1 MKFQTTNEWWPWQTF
16 EAIFDV
22 CPQKQGKNQVN
33 FLARRVYCG
42 VVSLDHLQSKLS
54 RAQFWLYLKE
64 TLFPM
69 IAVSPI
75 HIVVFFFYGFRSIQ
89 LQETDKYM
97 RWNYS
102 LAIQDYIENGY
113 ALWG

>member
-75 HIVVFFFYGFRSIQ
+75 HIVVFFLMDLDPFNFKRLINTCD
-89 LQETDKYM
+89 E
-97 RWNYS
+97 
-102 LAIQDYIENGY
+102 IIV
-113 ALWG
+113 

>member
-75 HIVVFFFYGFRSIQ
+75 HIVVFFLMDLDPFNFKRLIN
-89 LQETDKYM
+89 TCDK
-97 RWNYS
+97 
-102 LAIQDYIENGY
+102 IIV
-113 ALWG
+113 